1 MLYIRIHRRTGNMR
15 VLRDDEIEQWR
26 QRILEAVTEK
36 GFNFSGCI
44 FVLYGTDYSDHP
56 IQNAKKMAM
65 ALPEFQ
71 FNWRSY
77 TVGKNGIAC
86 IFSPTAKG
94 TSLALK
100 SSDKSFSTTTLEN
113 DKVRFVDQIL
123 PVEEGSNADI
133 DGAEHRAPLER
144 DVRWQWQKQIS
155 PNEPKSWE
163 DFGNESPNL
172 SQQKLRYGIM

>member
-1 MLYIRIHRRTGNMR
+1 MLYIRIHRRIGNMR

-26 QRILEAVTEK
+26 QRILEAVTGK

-44 FVLYGTDYSDHP
+44 FVLYGTDYLDHP

-77 TVGKNGIAC
+77 TVSKNGVAS
-86 IFSPTAKG
+86 IFSPTSKG
-94 TSLALK
+94 TSLTLK
-100 SSDKSFSTTTLEN
+100 SSDKSFSTTTIESE
-113 DKVRFVDQIL
+113 KARSVDQVM

-133 DGAEHRAPLER
+133 NDAEHQAPPER
-144 DVRWQWQKQIS
+144 DGRWQWQKQIS

-172 SQQKLRYGIM
+172 SQQKLRYGII